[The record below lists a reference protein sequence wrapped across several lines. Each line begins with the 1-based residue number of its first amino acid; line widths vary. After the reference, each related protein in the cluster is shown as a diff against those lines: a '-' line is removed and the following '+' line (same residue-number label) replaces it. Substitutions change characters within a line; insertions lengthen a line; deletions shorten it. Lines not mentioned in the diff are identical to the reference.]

1 MINDWYAPGQIRYL
15 RDDIIWMIA
24 VVLPLE
30 AGEWP
35 PEPKETG
42 YTGGHKVSH
51 SAPFENPAVVRSEVK
66 ERLKMTK
73 DDGVTLVWEI
83 QKGGIEYYE
92 LLCPAAKRALNYICS
107 GEKRRFK
114 NNGGLLSYSEWLRN
128 RRGNDKKKHKFVE
141 KLSNC

>member
-1 MINDWYAPGQIRYL
+1 MAVEWYSPGQIRYL

-24 VVLPLE
+24 AVLPLE

-92 LLCPAAKRALNYICS
+92 LLCPAAKRALNYISS
-107 GEKRRFK
+107 GPKRRRTKEGRLITYAEWKRDRKK
-114 NNGGLLSYSEWLRN
+114 N
-128 RRGNDKKKHKFVE
+128 KKYF
-141 KLSNC
+141 